1 MGDIVTTTITA
12 ARPRTRTSRIQIVDY
27 YRFAAAIMV
36 IAYHYFFGGIA
47 GGKITSIEH
56 VPGLVDIA
64 KYGYLGVDLFFLI
77 SGFVIAQSAVGKTAR
92 KFAVDRMVRLYP
104 AFWTGMLLTALVVA
118 VWGAPVFAVTV
129 QQVAANLTMMP
140 TVFRQL
146 PVDGVYWTLVFEI
159 KFYALIGLL
168 VFFNQ
173 AKRLA
178 TLMPLW
184 AIGMAVLSFA
194 APALSE
200 RVDFLGSFYLLF
212 AAGAIIA
219 SVRAGGWTV
228 LRAVGLA
235 AAFAASLPLELSRA
249 NGIADNR
256 GVVFDP
262 VVILILTT
270 LFFVM
275 LLATTSRSVATL
287 TLPGAT
293 LAGALTY
300 PVYLVHAHIGYIV
313 LQHVATEENKWW
325 VYAALIVSVIGVSYL
340 IHRVVERGMKAQW
353 FGFFDATVGRVVGGA
368 EALFQRL
375 RGGTGPNARLP

>member
-1 MGDIVTTTITA
+1 M
-12 ARPRTRTSRIQIVDY
+12 DY
-27 YRFAAAIMV
+27 YRFAAAVVV

-92 KFAVDRMVRLYP
+92 QFAVARMVRLYP
-104 AFWTGMLLTALVVA
+104 AFWTGVLLTTLVIA
-118 VWGAPVFAVTV
+118 IWGAPVFAVTV
-129 QQVAANLTMMP
+129 QQVVANLTMVP
-140 TVFRQL
+140 TVFSQR

-184 AIGMAVLSFA
+184 AIGMAVLSFVI
-194 APALSE
+194 PSLGE

-219 SVRAGGWTV
+219 AIKSHGWSI
-228 LRAVGLA
+228 LRTIGLIA
-235 AAFAASLPLELSRA
+235 AYVASLPLELSRA
-249 NGIADNR
+249 GGIADNR
-256 GVVFDP
+256 GVEFSP
-262 VVILILTT
+262 AVIIALTT
-270 LFFVM
+270 LFFLM
-275 LLATTSRSVATL
+275 LLATKSKAVSDL
-287 TLPGAT
+287 QLPGAT

-300 PVYLVHAHIGYIV
+300 PVYLIHAHIGYIV
-313 LQHVATEENKWW
+313 LQHVATEQNKWW
-325 VYAALIVSVIGVSYL
+325 VYAGLIATVIVTSYL
-340 IHRVVERGMKAQW
+340 IHRVVELRMMSSW
-353 FGFFDATVGRVVGGA
+353 FRFFDATVGRAVGGA
-368 EALFQRL
+368 EKL
-375 RGGTGPNARLP
+375 RGRLLRTVRTRSAA